1 MAFRTDPTDP
11 AHMTPEQRRTE
22 VAAILAAGFIRLRRR
37 TALPVPDATTIHPVE
52 SAKKAL
58 EVGGELR
65 LHVHRG

>member
-11 AHMTPEQRRTE
+11 AHMTPDQRRTE
-22 VAAILAAGFIRLRRR
+22 LAAILAAGFLHLRRR
-37 TALPVPDATTIHPVE
+37 SAIPAPDAPGIHPVE

-65 LHVHRG
+65 LHGHRG